1 MKPADTTTIAN
12 LPGPPSDLLA
22 DLLTNPPGD
31 VEADAE
37 ARKVHAADAAKAWR
51 WILIRLRPEMS
62 DDEVRGLVLSVL
74 QEKQPQLAVEAGV
87 VGRLTAAALRQNHS
101 GSQPPPKP
109 GPKPNPKPG
118 IAQRALSS
126 IARIPAKQIGMA
138 GLAFVALMLIID
150 PIMTA
155 FVVAVTAPFVAM
167 FAILRAFR
175 GGDSGGCSGGSC
187 GV

>member
-12 LPGPPSDLLA
+12 LPGLP
-22 DLLTNPPGD
+22 TED

-62 DDEVRGLVLSVL
+62 DEEVRGLVLSIL
-74 QEKQPQLAVEAGV
+74 QEKQPQLANEAGV
-87 VGRLTAAALRQNHS
+87 VGRLTAAALRQHHS
-101 GSQPPPKP
+101 GSPTLTKLSPNP
-109 GPKPNPKPG
+109 GPKPG
-118 IAQRALSS
+118 IAHRALSS

-150 PIMTA
+150 PMMTA

-175 GGDSGGCSGGSC
+175 GGGSSGGCSGGSC

>member
-1 MKPADTTTIAN
+1 MKPADTITIAN
-12 LPGPPSDLLA
+12 LPGPP
-22 DLLTNPPGD
+22 TGD
-31 VEADAE
+31 IEADAE

-74 QEKQPQLAVEAGV
+74 QEKQPHLAIEASV
-87 VGRLTAAALRQNHS
+87 VGRLTAAALRQHHS
-101 GSQPPPKP
+101 GSPYQPKP
-109 GPKPNPKPG
+109 GLKPRPKPG
-118 IAQRALSS
+118 IAHRALSS

-155 FVVAVTAPFVAM
+155 FVVAVTAPFIAM

-175 GGDSGGCSGGSC
+175 SGGPSGGCSGGSC

>member
-1 MKPADTTTIAN
+1 MKPTDKTTIAT
-12 LPGPPSDLLA
+12 LPGLLPDLP
-22 DLLTNPPGD
+22 DD

-37 ARKVHAADAAKAWR
+37 ARKAHAADAVKAWR

-74 QEKQPQLAVEAGV
+74 QEKQPQLVAEAGV
-87 VGRLTAAALRQNHS
+87 VERLTAAALRQRHS
-101 GSQPPPKP
+101 GSPTQPKP
-109 GPKPNPKPG
+109 GPKPG
-118 IAQRALSS
+118 IARRALSF

-138 GLAFVALMLIID
+138 ALAFVALMLIID
-150 PIMTA
+150 PMMTA
-155 FVVAVTAPFVAM
+155 FVLGAMAPFAAL

-175 GGDSGGCSGGSC
+175 SGRSNGCSGGSC

>member
-1 MKPADTTTIAN
+1 MKPADTTSIAT
-12 LPGPPSDLLA
+12 LPGP
-22 DLLTNPPGD
+22 LTDD

-37 ARKVHAADAAKAWR
+37 ARKAHAADAAKAWR

-74 QEKQPQLAVEAGV
+74 QEKQPRLEAEAGV
-87 VGRLTAAALRQNHS
+87 VERLTAAALRQRHS
-101 GSQPPPKP
+101 GSPTPTKP
-109 GPKPNPKPG
+109 GPKPG
-118 IAQRALSS
+118 ILRRALSS
-126 IARIPAKQIGMA
+126 AARIPARQIGLA

-150 PIMTA
+150 PMMTA
-155 FVVAVTAPFVAM
+155 FVLGAVAPFAAM

-175 GGDSGGCSGGSC
+175 SGHSNGCSGGSC

>member
-74 QEKQPQLAVEAGV
+74 QEK
-87 VGRLTAAALRQNHS
+87 
-101 GSQPPPKP
+101 
-109 GPKPNPKPG
+109 
-118 IAQRALSS
+118 
-126 IARIPAKQIGMA
+126 
-138 GLAFVALMLIID
+138 
-150 PIMTA
+150 
-155 FVVAVTAPFVAM
+155 
-167 FAILRAFR
+167 
-175 GGDSGGCSGGSC
+175 
-187 GV
+187 

>member
-1 MKPADTTTIAN
+1 MKSADTTTIAT
-12 LPGPPSDLLA
+12 LPGLLPDLP
-22 DLLTNPPGD
+22 DD

-37 ARKVHAADAAKAWR
+37 ARKAHAADAAKAWR

-74 QEKQPQLAVEAGV
+74 QEKQPGLQAEAGV
-87 VGRLTAAALRQNHS
+87 VERLTAAALRQRHF
-101 GSQPPPKP
+101 GSPNQPEP
-109 GPKPNPKPG
+109 GPKPG
-118 IAQRALSS
+118 IARRALSS

-138 GLAFVALMLIID
+138 ALAFVALMLIID
-150 PIMTA
+150 PMMTA

-175 GGDSGGCSGGSC
+175 SGRSGGCSGGSC